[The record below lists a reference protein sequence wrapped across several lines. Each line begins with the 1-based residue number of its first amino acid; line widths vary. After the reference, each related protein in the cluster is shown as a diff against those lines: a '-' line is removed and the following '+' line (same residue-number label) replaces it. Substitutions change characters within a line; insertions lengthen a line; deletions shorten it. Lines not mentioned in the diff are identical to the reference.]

1 MEVFKPIPGHPGY
14 EVSNLGRVRS
24 LDRIVIRHLR
34 GADRECSLRG
44 KVLAVRKHPQGY
56 RGVSLGN
63 GKQAT
68 VHSLVMLAFV
78 GERPEGGWINHENG
92 DKADNRLENLEYC
105 TPKQNAEHAV
115 HTGLQPRPPGGEKLS
130 EVQVREIDQRLK
142 QGESTVVLGRE
153 FGVSRTMIS
162 HIRTGK
168 VWQWI
173 TGNDI
178 APKKPKLSA
187 EDREQIKTLLSEG
200 RTGREVA
207 KLFDVSPAV
216 VSCIKNG
223 RKNYGD

>member
-24 LDRIVIRHLR
+24 LDRIVTKHHL
-34 GADRECSLRG
+34 GVDREFTLQG
-44 KVLAVRKHPQGY
+44 KVLAFRKHSQGY
-56 RGVSLGN
+56 RSVSLGN

-92 DKADNRLENLEYC
+92 DKTDNRLENLEYC

-115 HTGLQPRPPGGEKLS
+115 HTGLTARPPGGEKLS
-130 EVQVREIDQRLK
+130 EAQVREIDQRLK

-168 VWQWI
+168 AWQWI
-173 TGNDI
+173 TGNDS